1 MRFPKTK
8 PNHKKRIRGQEV
20 QGEANNREFMR
31 CDGMGK
37 QTEEHWRSWQS
48 WDLSQLAC
56 LLDPFPIQMR
66 TGEEGRLRGSRNPEE
81 PCGQGPQ
88 APQHHPLQSPGPRC
102 SVPGPGLLQ
111 ANGKLHVAPLS
122 LPLPGTDG
130 EASRHS

>member
-1 MRFPKTK
+1 MRFPQTK
-8 PNHKKRIRGQEV
+8 PDHKKKIRGREV
-20 QGEANNREFMR
+20 QSEANNREFMR

-66 TGEEGRLRGSRNPEE
+66 TGKEGRLRGSRDPEE
-81 PCGQGPQ
+81 PCEQGPQ
-88 APQHHPLQSPGPRC
+88 APQHHPQQGQ
-102 SVPGPGLLQ
+102 GLCRPTATSMWPPFLF
-111 ANGKLHVAPLS
+111 L
-122 LPLPGTDG
+122 LPGSDG